1 MRTIRTTTGVEIALD
16 GDMMTVL
23 ETLYAEVTVRL
34 ELERTYEDMMREIT
48 HLVGQLTEEELRT
61 YLVESFFLNT
71 VTYENERLS
80 AYVRR
85 LAEKARH
92 LTDAHEA

>member
-1 MRTIRTTTGVEIALD
+1 MRTIKTTPGVEIALD

-23 ETLYAEVTVRL
+23 ETLYEEVTVRL

-48 HLVGQLTEEELRT
+48 HLVGQMSAEELRT

-85 LAEKARH
+85 LAEKAKH
-92 LTDAHEA
+92 LADAPEA

>member
-1 MRTIRTTTGVEIALD
+1 MRTIKTTTGLEIALD

-48 HLVGQLTEEELRT
+48 HLVGQMTDEELRT

-85 LAEKARH
+85 LAEKAKH
-92 LTDAHEA
+92 LADAPEA

>member
-1 MRTIRTTTGVEIALD
+1 MRTIKTTTGVEIALD
-16 GDMMTVL
+16 GDIMTVL
-23 ETLYAEVTVRL
+23 ETLYEEVTVRL

-48 HLVGQLTEEELRT
+48 HLVGQMTDEERRT

-85 LAEKARH
+85 LAEKAKH
-92 LTDAHEA
+92 LADAPEA

>member
-1 MRTIRTTTGVEIALD
+1 MRTIKTTTGVEIALD
-16 GDMMTVL
+16 GDIMTVL
-23 ETLYAEVTVRL
+23 ETLYEEVTVRL
-34 ELERTYEDMMREIT
+34 ELERSFEDMMREIT
-48 HLVGQLTEEELRT
+48 HLVGQMTDEELRT

-85 LAEKARH
+85 LAEKAKH
-92 LTDAHEA
+92 LADAPEA

>member
-1 MRTIRTTTGVEIALD
+1 MRTIKTTTGVEIALD

-23 ETLYAEVTVRL
+23 ETLYEEVTLRL

-48 HLVGQLTEEELRT
+48 HLVGQMTDEERRT

-85 LAEKARH
+85 LAEKAKH
-92 LTDAHEA
+92 LADAHES